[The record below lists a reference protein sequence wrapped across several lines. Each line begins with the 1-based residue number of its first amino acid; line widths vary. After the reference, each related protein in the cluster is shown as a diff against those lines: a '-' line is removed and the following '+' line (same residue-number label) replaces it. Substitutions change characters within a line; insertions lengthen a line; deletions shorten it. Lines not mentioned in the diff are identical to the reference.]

1 MSIDWVHFTPLAAL
15 GGGLLVGL
23 AAAAFILLHRRI
35 MGVSGIFGGLL
46 IPVKGDVFWRI
57 SFVLGLV
64 AAPLIARF
72 AGILPDAR
80 IDGGWAQLLLAGLL
94 VGFGTALGSG
104 CTSGH
109 GVCGIARL
117 SPRSMVAT
125 VLFVGSGMVTVWL
138 VRLLGLGD

>member
-23 AAAAFILLHRRI
+23 AAAAFILLHGRI

-64 AAPLIARF
+64 TAPLIARF

>member
-23 AAAAFILLHRRI
+23 AAAAFILLHGRI

-80 IDGGWAQLLLAGLL
+80 IDGDWAQLLLAGLL

>member
-23 AAAAFILLHRRI
+23 AAAAFILLHGRI

>member
-1 MSIDWVHFTPLAAL
+1 MSIDWVHFTPMAAL
-15 GGGLLVGL
+15 GGGVLVGL
-23 AAAAFILLHRRI
+23 AAAGFILLHGRI

-46 IPVKGDVFWRI
+46 IPVTGDLFWRV
-57 SFVLGLV
+57 SFLAGLV

-72 AGILPDAR
+72 TGLLPDVT
-80 IDGGWAQLLLAGLL
+80 INGSWLQLLLAGLL

-117 SPRSMVAT
+117 SPRSIVAT
-125 VLFVGSGMVTVWL
+125 VLFVGSGMATVWL
-138 VRLLGLGD
+138 ARWLGLGG